1 MKNVTI
7 AILLFTIMALAVP
20 VMAQTSHKSKN
31 TIPLAISYA
40 GDDFVGKSLVYEL
53 KNELAKSSVLEYNP
67 SNEIGPILEM
77 SSVSN
82 QPGENLSSAISVVLL
97 LKLKDQPYW
106 YLTHW
111 TITLGT
117 SRTSEQA
124 KELLVLVDGELDHLR
139 KIMQS
144 SN

>member
-1 MKNVTI
+1 MKRAMI
-7 AILLFTIMALAVP
+7 AVLLFTALAGAAG
-20 VMAQTSHKSKN
+20 AQTSHKSKN
-31 TIPLAISYA
+31 TMPLAISYA
-40 GDDFVGKSLVYEL
+40 GNDFVGKSLVYEL

-67 SNEIGPILEM
+67 DNEVGPILEM

-106 YLTHW
+106 YITHW
-111 TITLGT
+111 TISLGT
-117 SRTSEQA
+117 SRTSDQA

>member
-1 MKNVTI
+1 MRNVTI
-7 AILLFTIMALAVP
+7 AILLFTTAIAVP
-20 VMAQTSHKSKN
+20 AMAQANHKSKN
-31 TIPLAISYA
+31 TMPLAISYA
-40 GDDFVGKSLVYEL
+40 GNDFVGKSLVYEL

-67 SNEIGPILEM
+67 DNEIGPILEM

-106 YLTHW
+106 YITHW
-111 TITLGT
+111 TISLGT

-139 KIMQS
+139 KITQS